1 MARRSKHSEQKENY
15 LGLLGWAWAGRYGL
29 ERYLYI
35 LHRISGIGLILY
47 LFLHIYES
55 GLRLQGQEVWEG
67 LIAIFNRPLFKA
79 SEYLLF
85 AAFIFHALNG
95 FRLILAELGFFL
107 GRPRRP
113 VYPYRNSLVRQR
125 PLMWALMI
133 LAAIFIIIGGFNF
146 FAL

>member
-1 MARRSKHSEQKENY
+1 MAGHIERKEQRENN
-15 LGLLGWAWAGRYGL
+15 LGLLGWLWAGRYGI

-35 LHRISGIGLILY
+35 LHRITGVALILY
-47 LFLHIYES
+47 LFLHIYET
-55 GLRLQGQEVWEG
+55 GLRLQGQDVWDR
-67 LIAIFNRPLFKA
+67 LMATFNAPIFKA
-79 SEYLLF
+79 LEYLLF

-95 FRLILAELGFFL
+95 FRLILTELGLFL
-107 GRPRRP
+107 GRPCRP

-146 FAL
+146 FVL